1 MSKEE
6 VSAIEAIYLILESME
21 NLKKQVNLI
30 DQSVKIL
37 NNKVYNLNSSID
49 KISIPTTSSSANSSA
64 KKIEKKSF
72 SAQPMIPDDQKESPG
87 LVLGKVKVY
96 GYIVNADRV
105 PIVGV
110 QVIVNSGSSKIR
122 DLKTNKDGY
131 WEARLPSGKFSIE
144 YRHKDFKPISR
155 DISIPNNVTIYEVR
169 WCFL

>member
-30 DQSVKIL
+30 DQSIKIL

-49 KISIPTTSSSANSSA
+49 KISIPTPSTTSKTSS
-64 KKIEKKSF
+64 KKTEKKSF
-72 SAQPMIPDDQKESPG
+72 SAQPMIPDDQEDSPG

-96 GYIVNADRV
+96 GYIVNADRI

-110 QVIVNSGSSKIR
+110 QIIVNSGSSKIR

-131 WEARLPSGKFSIE
+131 WEARLPSGKFSVE
-144 YRHKDFKPISR
+144 YRHKDFKPTSR
-155 DISIPNNVTIYEVR
+155 DISIPNNVTVYEVR
-169 WCFL
+169 